1 VALDLEHSSQRT
13 VIWFPIAA
21 SLSNVDVG
29 SVMGFLQLVPASS
42 ESAPPC
48 QGPLAPRALPR
59 FHATTDLSDSPA
71 SSACLMDFDT
81 RLASPGARPAAG
93 ASQVP
98 GGSFCARCLLSPRRV
113 QPVHLVEAC
122 GLMLASPLLEGWP
135 LSATFNEAE
144 SSSRITTARA
154 FASSGSDWQACSRP
168 PRVRLHGSRPFTMT
182 NTFSLLEPP
191 SLLGAPEGNERN
203 KGCN

>member
-1 VALDLEHSSQRT
+1 MWTLVLLWDFSNQCPHLLSQLRHAKAL
-13 VIWFPIAA
+13 
-21 SLSNVDVG
+21 G
-29 SVMGFLQLVPASS
+29 STGVTPLPRYY
-42 ESAPPC
+42 
-48 QGPLAPRALPR
+48 GPLRL
-59 FHATTDLSDSPA
+59 PA
-71 SSACLMDFDT
+71 SSARLMESRHALS
-81 RLASPGARPAAG
+81 RLARDRRQGPPKFLV
-93 ASQVP
+93 VP
-98 GGSFCARCLLSPRRV
+98 SCARCLLSPRRV

-154 FASSGSDWQACSRP
+154 FASSSSDWQDCSRP
-168 PRVRLHGSRPFTMT
+168 SRIRLHGSRPFTMT
-182 NTFSLLEPP
+182 NTFSSLEPP